1 MSIDVYKQW
10 LGIPEEFRPPTHYQ
24 LLRLVDFEDDPE
36 KIRAHYKKLNG
47 LVRKYATGDYMIQS
61 QELLNELAKAMLC
74 LTDPGRKR
82 DYDESLGREFADDAD
97 GGRKPMLRVLAGW
110 GELEKSQIREVE
122 EFADRRGLT
131 HRDAVVQMKLVEP
144 DKAAQALAEELGR
157 SFVDLDEVPP
167 DDRVLDLVPKKVVKR
182 NGILP
187 LFIDEDVVLVACT
200 DEPDHELEDEFR
212 LRFDKPM
219 RAVIATPLQIN
230 QGIARHYAA
239 GERDEA
245 AAESFG
251 AGGSSSG
258 KKSKKSGG
266 EKKKE
271 SAKPAK
277 DLSKMTEQEKKEHR
291 LMGVIIFCWTFIGS
305 ALIDQFVIKPYIFP
319 TWSFFVGVILVVPP
333 VVFIMM
339 YDSYFKGFFKK

>member
-1 MSIDVYKQW
+1 LSIDVYKQW

-24 LLRLVDFEDDPE
+24 LLRLVDFEDDTD
-36 KIRAHYKKLNG
+36 KIRAHYKKLNA
-47 LVRKYATGDYMIQS
+47 LVRKYATGDYMLES

-82 DYDESLGREFADDAD
+82 DYDESLGREFAEEE
-97 GGRKPMLRVLAGW
+97 GGRRPMLRVLATQ
-110 GELEKSQIREVE
+110 GELDKSQIREVE
-122 EFADRRGLT
+122 EFAERRGLS
-131 HRDAVVQMKLVEP
+131 HRDAVVQMKLVDA

-167 DDRVLDLVPKKVVKR
+167 DDRVLDMVPKKVVKR

-239 GERDEA
+239 GERDETA
-245 AAESFG
+245 ADSYDA
-251 AGGSSSG
+251 ATAQSG
-258 KKSKKSGG
+258 KKSKKSGSS
-266 EKKKE
+266 KKGASSK
-271 SAKPAK
+271 KPQK
-277 DLSKMTEQEKKEHR
+277 NFSQMSEQEKKEHR
-291 LMGVIIFCWTFIGS
+291 LLGIIIFCWIFIGS
-305 ALIDQFVIKPYIFP
+305 ALVDQFVIKNYLFP
-319 TWSFFVGVILVVPP
+319 TWSFFLGLVLIVPP
-333 VVFIMM
+333 IAFFAM
-339 YDSYFKGFFKK
+339 YDTYFKKR